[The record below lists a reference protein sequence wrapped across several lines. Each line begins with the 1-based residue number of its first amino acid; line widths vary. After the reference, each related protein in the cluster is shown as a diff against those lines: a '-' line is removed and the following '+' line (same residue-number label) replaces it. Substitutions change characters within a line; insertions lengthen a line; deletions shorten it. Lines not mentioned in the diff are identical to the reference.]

1 MKRVE
6 LSALMSVLSISK
18 DLKEVKENCEFF
30 GFDFYKLNENVLSEM
45 LNK

>member
-1 MKRVE
+1 MKTIE
-6 LSALMSVLSISK
+6 LNALMCILTISK